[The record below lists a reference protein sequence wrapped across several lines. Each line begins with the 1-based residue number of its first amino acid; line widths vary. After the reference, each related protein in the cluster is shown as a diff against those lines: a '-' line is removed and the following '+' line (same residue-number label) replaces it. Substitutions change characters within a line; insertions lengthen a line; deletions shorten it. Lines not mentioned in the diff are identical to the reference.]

1 MSELKH
7 AAMPEAPDYA
17 LIGFDLL
24 DIGFN
29 MIGFNMIGK
38 DIEDRERYINACA
51 DAAKLCFEVD
61 NLKTSMMKLYKELEG
76 MEE

>member
-17 LIGFDLL
+17 VIGFLLL
-24 DIGFN
+24 DISMN
-29 MIGFNMIGK
+29 LIGK
-38 DIEDRERYINACA
+38 DIEDRERYVTACA

-61 NLKTSMMKLYKELEG
+61 SLKTSMMELYKQLEG
-76 MEE
+76 MK

>member
-7 AAMPEAPDYA
+7 AAMPAAPDYA

-24 DIGFN
+24 DIGL
-29 MIGFNMIGK
+29 NMIGK
-38 DIEDRERYINACA
+38 DVEDRERYVNALA

-61 NLKTSMMKLYKELEG
+61 SLKTTMMELYKQIEG
-76 MEE
+76 MK

>member
-24 DIGFN
+24 D
-29 MIGFNMIGK
+29 IGFNMIGK

>member
-7 AAMPEAPDYA
+7 AAQNPAGPDYA

-24 DIGFN
+24 DIGLN
-29 MIGFNMIGK
+29 LIGK
-38 DIEDRERYINACA
+38 DVEDRERYINACA

-61 NLKTSMMKLYKELEG
+61 SLKTSMMELYKQIEG
-76 MEE
+76 MK

>member
-7 AAMPEAPDYA
+7 AAQNPAGPDYA

-24 DIGFN
+24 DIGL
-29 MIGFNMIGK
+29 NMIGK
-38 DIEDRERYINACA
+38 DVADRERYINACV

-61 NLKTSMMKLYKELEG
+61 SLKNSMMELYKQLEG
-76 MEE
+76 MK

>member
-7 AAMPEAPDYA
+7 ASQNPAGPDYS

-24 DIGFN
+24 DIGL
-29 MIGFNMIGK
+29 NMIGK

-61 NLKTSMMKLYKELEG
+61 SLKTSMMELYKQLEG
-76 MEE
+76 IK

>member
-7 AAMPEAPDYA
+7 AAMPAAPDYA

-24 DIGFN
+24 DIGL
-29 MIGFNMIGK
+29 NMIGK
-38 DIEDRERYINACA
+38 DIEDRERYVNALA

-61 NLKTSMMKLYKELEG
+61 SLKTTMMELYKQIEG
-76 MEE
+76 MK

>member
-7 AAMPEAPDYA
+7 AAHNPAAPDYA
-17 LIGFDLL
+17 LIGFYLL
-24 DIGFN
+24 DIGL
-29 MIGFNMIGK
+29 NMIGK

-61 NLKTSMMKLYKELEG
+61 SLKTSMMELYKQI
-76 MEE
+76 EEMK

>member
-7 AAMPEAPDYA
+7 AAMPAAPDYA

-24 DIGFN
+24 DIGL
-29 MIGFNMIGK
+29 NMIGK

-51 DAAKLCFEVD
+51 DAAKLCFEIHD
-61 NLKTSMMKLYKELEG
+61 LKDSMMELYKQLEG
-76 MEE
+76 I

>member
-7 AAMPEAPDYA
+7 AAQNPEAPDYTC
-17 LIGFDLL
+17 IGFDLL
-24 DIGFN
+24 HIGL
-29 MIGFNMIGK
+29 NMIGK

-61 NLKTSMMKLYKELEG
+61 SLKKSMMELYKQIEG
-76 MEE
+76 MK

>member
-7 AAMPEAPDYA
+7 AAMPAAPDYA

-24 DIGFN
+24 DIGL
-29 MIGFNMIGK
+29 NMIGK

-61 NLKTSMMKLYKELEG
+61 SLKTSMMELYKQIEG
-76 MEE
+76 MK